1 MSSGSLLQEI
11 PFTYGIPFRSG
22 RLYEVGLRTVPHSN
36 WLRDLPGAH
45 RLVQTLLQGELLGR
59 YELLDFLIWP
69 EGTFLRVRLP
79 QDLSEFLR
87 FLKDRSVPAGELPQA
102 YWDDELQWLRL
113 IPEDKV
119 ADSTNRFLETCGKI
133 REQMQK
139 SMGREPNLYFYYRN
153 ERLV

>member
-1 MSSGSLLQEI
+1 
-11 PFTYGIPFRSG
+11 
-22 RLYEVGLRTVPHSN
+22 
-36 WLRDLPGAH
+36 
-45 RLVQTLLQGELLGR
+45 VQTLLQGELLGR

-133 REQMQK
+133 REQAENSK
-139 SMGREPNLYFYYRN
+139 GSEPNLFFYYRN